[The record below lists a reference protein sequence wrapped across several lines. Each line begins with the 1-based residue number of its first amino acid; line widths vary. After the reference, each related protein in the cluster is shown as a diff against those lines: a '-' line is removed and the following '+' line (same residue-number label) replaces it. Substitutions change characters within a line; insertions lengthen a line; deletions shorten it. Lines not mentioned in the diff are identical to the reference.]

1 LHYFFIVILP
11 IPLTFWGWGRAKLPA
26 MLRLYS
32 PPYGADHCT
41 YGFMNGPKDAK
52 VNRHSDCL
60 NITHYPTMT
69 ALPPALWELES
80 LGHLSL
86 QKLPALQV
94 FPDLS
99 LLKSLK
105 TLVLQNLQGLGGIT
119 AAMASPPQLARL
131 QIKMCLKMKT
141 IDSAFIDAVCERTCF
156 KFLSWGDSPIALN
169 REMGRLC
176 HLEGLQLH
184 TVCELTRSL
193 FDFSGLGS
201 LSSVHLSDMEFV
213 EELPESLWGVTGLQH
228 LALRNM
234 PLRTISAGIGRLAN
248 LETLWLEELT
258 IRCVPVELGMLA
270 KLREFN
276 LQLCIFCLSFPVEA
290 LLGLVSLQTLL
301 IEWLQ
306 CPEDLADWYVGA
318 GYSKQDSEGVMVFQ
332 QLCVALPSMH
342 ALETLTLREV
352 YDPLDIETVAAT
364 LRSPAACLRYVQVQ
378 SQVLERMAAAM
389 YEQPRWRRL
398 NSENHMRHWRNEQ
411 AKVLAFATGLL
422 SRVGKASCVLSLNRD
437 VVRQVG
443 REVFGWG
450 QVESH
455 VPSLPVL

>member
-1 LHYFFIVILP
+1 VVFFWYSVRCCAFLGVRKSKDSP
-11 IPLTFWGWGRAKLPA
+11 

-52 VNRHSDCL
+52 VNRLSDCL
-60 NITHYPTMT
+60 NITHYPTMS

-94 FPDLS
+94 FPDMS
-99 LLKSLK
+99 LMKNIK
-105 TLVLQNLQGLGGIT
+105 TLVMQNLQGLTGIT

-131 QIKMCLKMKT
+131 QIKMCLKMKRM
-141 IDSAFIDAVCERTCF
+141 DSAFIDAVCERTCF
-156 KFLSWGDSPIALN
+156 KFFSWGDCPIALN
-169 REMGRLC
+169 PEMGRLR
-176 HLEGLQLH
+176 HLEGMQLH
-184 TVCELTRSL
+184 TVCELTRGL

-234 PLRTISAGIGRLAN
+234 PLRKISAGIGRLAN

-258 IRCVPVELGMLA
+258 IRCVPLELGMLA
-270 KLREFN
+270 KLRELN
-276 LQLCIFCLSFPVEA
+276 LQLCIFCRSFPVEA
-290 LLGLVSLQTLL
+290 LLGLVSLQILL
-301 IEWLQ
+301 IEWLK
-306 CPEDLADWYVGA
+306 CPEDFGEWYVGA
-318 GYSKQDSEGVMVFQ
+318 GYSQQDTQGVMVFQ
-332 QLCVALPSMH
+332 QLCAALPSMP

-352 YDPLDIETVAAT
+352 QDPLDIEAVAAT
-364 LRSPAACLRYVQVQ
+364 LRSPAASLRYVYVQ

-389 YEQPRWRRL
+389 YEEPRWRRL
-398 NSENHMRHWRNEQ
+398 NSENHLRHWRNEQ
-411 AKVLAFATGLL
+411 AKVLAFAAGLL
-422 SRVGKASCVLSLNRD
+422 SRVGNASCVLSLNRD

-450 QVESH
+450 QVESYG
-455 VPSLPVL
+455 PSVTVM